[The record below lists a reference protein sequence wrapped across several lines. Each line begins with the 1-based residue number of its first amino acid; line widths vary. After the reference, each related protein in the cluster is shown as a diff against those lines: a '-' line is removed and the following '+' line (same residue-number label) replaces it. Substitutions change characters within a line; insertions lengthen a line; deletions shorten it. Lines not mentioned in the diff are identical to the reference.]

1 MDTIQNNRTF
11 QSKGRLISF
20 ESPHVMG
27 ILNVTPDSFF
37 DGGRYDDSN
46 AVKDRIA
53 RMIEEGADSIDIGG
67 MSTKPGAANVTL
79 EEEWSRVEQPI
90 AEALSQN
97 AIVSVDTVKAEIAR
111 RASEMGAHIIN
122 DVSAGVLDTDMLATV
137 GQSKS
142 IYIAMHMQ
150 GNPATMQANPHYES
164 VTLDILKYFA
174 IRLNII
180 KSAGIEQVILDPG
193 FGFGKTVDHNYQL
206 LNQLSSFGIFDCPIL
221 VGISRKSMVYK
232 VLESSAEDVLPAT
245 LGLTMAALLQGVQI
259 LRVHDI
265 AETVQVVKVFNQLK
279 SNVT

>member
-1 MDTIQNNRTF
+1 
-11 QSKGRLISF
+11 
-20 ESPHVMG
+20 
-27 ILNVTPDSFF
+27 
-37 DGGRYDDSN
+37 
-46 AVKDRIA
+46 
-53 RMIEEGADSIDIGG
+53 
-67 MSTKPGAANVTL
+67 
-79 EEEWSRVEQPI
+79 
-90 AEALSQN
+90 
-97 AIVSVDTVKAEIAR
+97 
-111 RASEMGAHIIN
+111 MGAHIIN

-221 VGISRKSMVYK
+221 VGISRKSMTYK